1 MKFCAKM
8 DRIHC
13 RRVAGLIIQHFLFKL
28 ILELFGMSF
37 FLSVTINL
45 SLVNLFDVFHSF
57 QTIVDS
63 EGLGVFT
70 MLASEE
76 EGVN

>member
-1 MKFCAKM
+1 MNLF
-8 DRIHC
+8 
-13 RRVAGLIIQHFLFKL
+13 QHLLFKL
-28 ILELFGMSF
+28 ILELFGKSF

-45 SLVNLFDVFHSF
+45 SLANLFDVFHSF

-63 EGLGVFT
+63 EGLGGFT